1 MNDTQA
7 SSIRR
12 DGIGFIFQDLNLIPH
27 LTVLENIEIPMY
39 LKGVP
44 AGERRI
50 SGLEL
55 LERFGLKDLAER
67 YPSELSQEEKQ
78 RVAA

>member
-1 MNDTQA
+1 M
-7 SSIRR
+7 
-12 DGIGFIFQDLNLIPH
+12 
-27 LTVLENIEIPMY
+27 LENIEIPMY